1 MKFLRFVLCVL
12 SIFSFV
18 GIASA
23 KPAGNFVEGELL
35 VKFKNNSNSNVQ
47 SSLNRQ
53 IGADSIKDF
62 PDLQWQLIKLPAN
75 LSVQDAVATYQSF
88 AEVEIA
94 QPNFIYHIDAT
105 PNDTR
110 YSELYGMTKIGAT
123 TAWDSTKGN
132 SKVVIAV
139 IDTGVNYLHEDLA
152 ANIWQNSAEIAGNG
166 VDDDA
171 NGYIDDVNGYDFANG
186 DANPDDDQGH
196 GTHLAGTIGAV
207 GNNAKG
213 VTGVNWNVRLMVLK
227 THDTT
232 GNSTSAKLVEA
243 FNYAR
248 MMKSRGVNVKATN
261 NSYGGC
267 NEACGFDQAT
277 KDAIDAA
284 GKSEILNVFAAGN
297 NNRNID
303 TTPFYPASYDSPSI
317 ISVAASDANDNK
329 ASFSNT
335 GTVGVDLA
343 APGVNILS
351 TIRSGG
357 YGFNSGT
364 SMAAPHVAG
373 AVALIASAYPN
384 SSAQAIKARLLNS
397 VDKLPQWNNLV
408 KTGGRLN
415 VARAIKA
422 RPVLDF
428 DGDGRTDYSVIQN
441 SNNAIIWHNFNLADG
456 YSLTSFGLFSRDVAV
471 PADYDG
477 DGKTDI
483 AVWRGDSQATF
494 YFLNSGDN
502 TFQAFNWG
510 ITGDVPNITQ
520 DFDGDGK
527 ADFAVTRK
535 TDGKL
540 IWYIFNSLSGF
551 QAFQY
556 GIADDKPLRGDFD
569 GDGKADAA
577 VYRTTNASPANTF
590 IIEKSVDKKL
600 LSINFGDSTTDKI
613 IPADF
618 DGDGKTDVAVWRRT
632 DNVWYWLESSS
643 GTFRAINFGI
653 ANQDSP
659 ASGDYDGDGKTDIA
673 VWRTSSTPNGQAQFY
688 INGSLNGFTVFDWG
702 QNGMRVNATTLQT
715 DY

>member
-12 SIFSFV
+12 SVFSFA
-18 GIASA
+18 GIVSA
-23 KPAGNFVEGELL
+23 KPAGNYVEGELL
-35 VKFKNNSNSNVQ
+35 VKFKNTSNSNAQ

-53 IGADSIKDF
+53 IGADSIKNF

-123 TAWDSTKGN
+123 TAWDSTKG
-132 SKVVIAV
+132 SAKVVIAI

-166 VDDDA
+166 IDDDA
-171 NGYIDDVNGYDFANG
+171 NGYVDDVNGYDFANS

-248 MMKSRGVNVKATN
+248 IMKSRGVNIKATN

-284 GKSEILNVFAAGN
+284 GRSEILNVFAAGN

-335 GTVGVDLA
+335 GAVGVDIA

-351 TIRSGG
+351 TIRNGG
-357 YGFNSGT
+357 YGLNSGT

-384 SSAQAIKARLLNS
+384 ISAQAIKARLLNS

-408 KTGGRLN
+408 KTGGRMN
-415 VARAIKA
+415 VARAIKT

-441 SNNAIIWHNFNLADG
+441 SNDAIIWHNFNLADG
-456 YSLTSFGLFSRDVAV
+456 YSLTSFGLFSKDVGV

-535 TDGKL
+535 TNGKL

-618 DGDGKTDVAVWRRT
+618 DGDGKTDVAVWRTT

-643 GTFRAINFGI
+643 GAFRAVNFGI
-653 ANQDSP
+653 ASQDSP

-673 VWRTSSTPNGQAQFY
+673 VWRANSTSNGQAQFFV
-688 INGSLNGFTVFDWG
+688 NGSLSGFTVFNWG
-702 QNGMRVNATTLQT
+702 QNGMRVSATTLQT